1 MNKNLLPEFDQY
13 AARYEADLNQSIPSA
28 FAEDAYF
35 AEYKIRYIS
44 GRIGSNHPTS
54 LLDFGCGI
62 GRSLSLLNRQFP
74 STELWGYDV
83 SSQSVELAS
92 QQYPEMAHLT
102 SNLDDLPNAGFDII
116 FTANVF
122 HHIPLTERTDALIQC
137 KRLLKDGGRIF
148 LFEHNPFNPV
158 TRLIFERC
166 PFDKDAV
173 MLKRS
178 ETLKLAEKAGL
189 KVVRSDYTLF
199 FPRQLS
205 FLRPTEQLLGWLPLG
220 AQYCV
225 EMAK

>member
-1 MNKNLLPEFDQY
+1 MNKNSLPEFDQY
-13 AARYEADLNQSIPSA
+13 ATRYQADLNQSIPSA
-28 FAEDAYF
+28 FAEDSYF

-44 GRIGSNHPTS
+44 RRIGSNHPTR

-62 GRSLSLLNRQFP
+62 GRSLSLLNKQFP
-74 STELWGYDV
+74 NAELWGYDV

-92 QQYPEMAHLT
+92 QQYLGIAHLT
-102 SNLDDLPNAGFDII
+102 SNLDDLPIAGFDII

-122 HHIPLTERTDALIQC
+122 HHIPLTERIEALIRC
-137 KRLLKDGGRIF
+137 KRLLSNSGRIF

-166 PFDKDAV
+166 PFDKGAV
-173 MLKRS
+173 MLKQREALS
-178 ETLKLAEKAGL
+178 LAEKAGL

-199 FPRQLS
+199 FPHQLS
-205 FLRPTEQLLGWLPLG
+205 FLRPMEQLLGWLPLG